1 MSKKAWFAFI
11 IVVSI
16 IGVLLASRY
25 VSGFDKGANDYVIDP
40 IHTSIVNFT
49 SMIVAHPIWQ
59 AYGYPITFIGGI
71 VFTAAFAL
79 ILWPKIKKG
88 KPEKIVSELQ
98 DKVSSAPTK
107 IPKAPTKPEKVATKT
122 IVEPEEESTP
132 VVETESES

>member
-1 MSKKAWFAFI
+1 LSKKAWFAFI

-40 IHTSIVNFT
+40 IYTSIVTFT
-49 SMIVAHPIWQ
+49 STIVAHPIWQ

-71 VFTAAFAL
+71 VFTTAFAL
-79 ILWPKIKKG
+79 ILWPKIKTRT
-88 KPEKIVSELQ
+88 PEKPIAALQ
-98 DKVSSAPTK
+98 DKISSTPTK